1 MIPLRVLHVC
11 PPGDPVAS
19 EAAAVVGRWMA
30 GAGHAV
36 LAAADQGDWT
46 GGEVLPAV
54 RGPLGW
60 FTRAGRLHRAKVQAF
75 APDLIQVHGC
85 GALRAGLRLQ
95 RRLRAP
101 LVLWLHEEPPRR
113 DAALVRDRRIAWVV
127 AGSEHLRAVAA
138 ADLRVPRDRIALLPA
153 ACERVQAGTRS
164 VDGRLAVGID
174 ADRHGERL
182 LEDLAAGLA
191 DLRRAGVSLRL
202 VAVADGPRLRALR
215 RGAGELQLQVLPSG
229 AGRTAALV
237 QASDLVLHMPEREGH
252 LLPVR
257 LAMAMGRVAV
267 VAGAGG
273 AGELVRDGIDGR
285 VVAPGNVESAIDAI
299 RDLADAPVR
308 RRQGQAAAV
317 AAGNW
322 SAAVVGEALI
332 ALYHTALGGGSV
344 AQAATGSWCR
354 RQTTRRHDPIGA
366 GSDGTA
372 PEAGLP

>member
-1 MIPLRVLHVC
+1 
-11 PPGDPVAS
+11 
-19 EAAAVVGRWMA
+19 
-30 GAGHAV
+30 
-36 LAAADQGDWT
+36 
-46 GGEVLPAV
+46 
-54 RGPLGW
+54 
-60 FTRAGRLHRAKVQAF
+60 
-75 APDLIQVHGC
+75 
-85 GALRAGLRLQ
+85 LQ

-174 ADRHGERL
+174 THRHGERL

-215 RGAGELQLQVLPSG
+215 RGAGELQVQVLPSQ
-229 AGRTAALV
+229 AGCTAALV
-237 QASDLVLHMPEREGH
+237 QSSDVVLHMPEREGH

-267 VAGAGG
+267 VAGVGG

-285 VVAPGNVESAIDAI
+285 VVAPGNGESAIDAI
-299 RDLADAPVR
+299 RDLADAPLR
-308 RRQGQAAAV
+308 RRQGQAAAA

-332 ALYHTALGGGSV
+332 ALYRTALGGGSV

-366 GSDGTA
+366 GSGGSA

>member
-11 PPGDPVAS
+11 PPADAVAC

-30 GAGHAV
+30 AEGHGV
-36 LAAADQGDWT
+36 LAVADQGDWT
-46 GGEVLPAV
+46 GGEVVLAA

-60 FTRAGRLHRAKVQAF
+60 FSRAGRRSRSRIQAF

-85 GALRAGLRLQ
+85 AALRAGLRLQ

-101 LVLWLHEEPPRR
+101 LVLWLHDEPPRR
-113 DAALVRDRRIAWVV
+113 DAALLRDRRIAWVV
-127 AGSEHLRAVAA
+127 AGSEHLRAAAA
-138 ADLRVPRDRIALLPA
+138 ADLRVPRDHIALLPA
-153 ACERVQAGTRS
+153 ACAAAQPGTRS

-174 ADRHGERL
+174 AARHGERL

-215 RGAGELQLQVLPSG
+215 RGLGELQFQVLAGG

-237 QASDLVLHMPEREGH
+237 QASDILVHMPEREGH

-257 LAMAMGRVAV
+257 QAMAMGRVAV
-267 VAGAGG
+267 VAGMGG

-285 VVAPGNVESAIDAI
+285 VVAPGNAESAVDAI

-308 RRQGQAAAV
+308 RRQGQAAAA

-322 SAAVVGEALI
+322 SVPVVGEALI
-332 ALYHTALGGGSV
+332 ALYNTALGGGSV

-366 GSDGTA
+366 GSADPS
-372 PEAGLP
+372 PEAGAP